1 MIYSPLNWII
11 EIFPHLYIDILTIV
25 NQNVPYV
32 YWDCE
37 KGFFGCVHIITEDG
51 SQPQSCDAI
60 FEL

>member
-11 EIFPHLYIDILTIV
+11 EIFLHLYIDILTIV

-37 KGFFGCVHIITEDG
+37 KAFLVVLIFITEDG
-51 SQPQSCDAI
+51 SQPLSCNAI